1 MAVGIR
7 VRKEA
12 GLEDGIGRRFDTRHE
27 MGGVE
32 SNLLNLGEVVD
43 GILIEDELSDLPT
56 RELALGPDMSQVE
69 DIDSLLFP

>member
-7 VRKEA
+7 IGEEA
-12 GLEDGIGRRFDTRHE
+12 GLEDRIGGRLDPRHE

-43 GILIEDELSDLPT
+43 GILIENKFSDLPT
-56 RELALGPDMSQVE
+56 RELALGPDMCQVE
-69 DIDSLLFP
+69 NVDSLLFP